1 MTLNINREIKKV
13 EVTQEVKRLLIIWI
27 APKKMYPLSWIT
39 MSVKWLI
46 MIIRK
51 EIWRHWRMINTVITN
66 MWSQRNMMQIQTK
79 DVQGK
84 NQWTE
89 RPRKTGKKIQE
100 RKIVSC
106 CYQISMEKDGTYIIF
121 QLREGWEES

>member
-1 MTLNINREIKKV
+1 
-13 EVTQEVKRLLIIWI
+13 
-27 APKKMYPLSWIT
+27 
-39 MSVKWLI
+39 
-46 MIIRK
+46 
-51 EIWRHWRMINTVITN
+51 
-66 MWSQRNMMQIQTK
+66 MMQIQTK

-84 NQWTE
+84 NQWAE

-121 QLREGWEES
+121 QLREG

>member
-1 MTLNINREIKKV
+1 
-13 EVTQEVKRLLIIWI
+13 
-27 APKKMYPLSWIT
+27 
-39 MSVKWLI
+39 
-46 MIIRK
+46 
-51 EIWRHWRMINTVITN
+51 
-66 MWSQRNMMQIQTK
+66 MMQIQTK

-121 QLREGWEES
+121 QLREG